1 MNFKSIRIVGAF
13 LITSVF
19 VLAQCS
25 LVGSIG
31 RASWPRWRGP
41 NGDGVST
48 ETDWDPTALA
58 GGPEVLWSLDVGM
71 GYSNVVFTGNRLFTA
86 GKTKDSSLLC
96 LDAENGVELWSYP
109 FEERHDCQPTP
120 CTDGRF
126 VYALH
131 TKGELV
137 CLNVK
142 NGELRWKRNIGED
155 FGAETLHYG
164 YAQSPVLAGDILLLN
179 VNTSG
184 IGVDKKTGELVWASK
199 PHTIDLYEGY
209 YATPV
214 VYQRNGSTCAL
225 LFSGT
230 GLFSVDVH
238 SGEPI
243 WFHEWIDKTY
253 EDSSKQG
260 NAADPVLF
268 EDEVFI
274 ASSHGLKQ
282 CALLN
287 IEGDKPRV
295 IWQNE
300 NLRNEFSASIFL
312 DGYLYGYDGQASYP
326 NALRCLECRNGHV
339 MWEKKMHMASV
350 TAAGD
355 RLIVLEG
362 TSLYILE
369 ATPSAYT
376 EISSCELPVE
386 LGIHKWWTPPVLYRG
401 RIYCRNYTGD
411 LVCIDVS
418 K

>member
-1 MNFKSIRIVGAF
+1 M
-13 LITSVF
+13 
-19 VLAQCS
+19 
-25 LVGSIG
+25 
-31 RASWPRWRGP
+31 
-41 NGDGVST
+41 
-48 ETDWDPTALA
+48 ALA
-58 GGPEVLWSLDVGM
+58 GGPEVLWSVDVGI
-71 GYSNVVFTGNRLFTA
+71 GYANVVFSGNRLLTLRRAEESF
-86 GKTKDSSLLC
+86 LIC
-96 LDAENGVELWSYP
+96 LEADTGDELWSYP
-109 FEERHDCQPTP
+109 FDERYMCQPTP

-137 CLNVK
+137 CLKVK
-142 NGELRWKRNIGED
+142 NGELRWKRHISED
-155 FGAETLHYG
+155 FGAETLRYG
-164 YAQSPVLAGDILLLN
+164 YAQSPVLAGDILILN
-179 VNTSG
+179 VNKSG
-184 IGVDKKTGELVWASK
+184 IGVNKKTGELVWRSE
-199 PHTIDLYEGY
+199 PHTIKLYEGY

-214 VYQRNGSTCAL
+214 VYEENESTCAL

-230 GLFSVDVH
+230 GLFSVDVQ
-238 SGEPI
+238 SGDPI
-243 WFHEWIDKTY
+243 WYHEWIDRTY

-274 ASSHGLKQ
+274 ASGHGLKQ

-287 IEGDKPRV
+287 VEGGKPRM

-300 NLRNEFSASIFL
+300 NLRNEFSSSIFL
-312 DGYLYGYDGQASYP
+312 DGYLYGYDGKASNP
-326 NALRCLECRNGHV
+326 NALRCLEWRNGNV
-339 MWEKKMHMASV
+339 MWEKKMHMAST

-355 RLIVLEG
+355 RLLVLEG
-362 TSLYILE
+362 TSLHILE

-386 LGIHKWWTPPVLYRG
+386 QGIHKWWTHPVLYRG

-418 K
+418 N